1 MDRKSIE
8 DLKRK
13 LGASAVIPSP
23 FVALLLSGCGGGGGV
38 GDVIAMVIACP
49 TDQMRVTNNDG
60 SESCVPRE
68 ETEEGA
74 EEGIQHSPP
83 PIPQERSFASE
94 EAVGSAEGEAEVSG
108 QSDPT
113 PPVYRILNSEA
124 LGDALTQQQI
134 SDLIIGKKL
143 YAVELRADSRM
154 DAGSLKYQWVR
165 VGENGLHSAIKGATE
180 RSYTLTD
187 DDFGKTISVVI
198 TYTIDEQNSDERI
211 FTEEVALASPFNN
224 LLPNEALP
232 ENADGSVEPIR
243 ITRFFDHAT
252 KIYSLASDADIDGLV
267 GRVNISSAGFAQL
280 KANTKLFAFD
290 SDDVLSFIGSDS
302 GDYEAG
308 TSYVLI
314 LVTTDNS
321 GANPSFRVYEVGLIN
336 VSEHAPIFKPVPKK
350 ADGSPRLTEQKI
362 EVAEGGSVLLRE
374 AMFAVTDSDPK
385 DNLAYGRPLGDAIIY
400 TLESMSSISAI
411 KVNGVAIGVG
421 GTFTLEQLRAGEVR
435 FSHRLADENPNF
447 SLSVADSD
455 GKTNNAVE
463 EHKVYF
469 LNSPPSSLRLDII
482 TDSIK
487 EDITTARTLA
497 LLYADEAHSFTISGD
512 SLGIFEVI
520 ENRLQLKHGF
530 ALDYENLAHRSQTI
544 TLTAEDSEGVA
555 LASNTFTLSV
565 TNRKDE
571 DTNYL
576 RFTSGSD
583 GFAVTE
589 HQAVGTLTVYNVA
602 VAGPIP
608 RRWEPYIIGEDAAFF
623 EVHDLDDN
631 PFTSTDKIIIF
642 RDENFRPDYEHKS
655 AYSITL
661 VGYIDDKS
669 RTILAMQDV
678 TIAVTDAAS
687 DPITITSGSVGSRVL
702 VDNQRFTNDVLYTA
716 RATALNNEAFTWRLE
731 GADRSQFYIGSNGEV
746 RAYSGLVDYERQSS
760 YSLTVIAQLNSD
772 RTIEARKDVTLEVQD
787 AAEANSDGVAFFVR
801 FTSPEADIE
810 VTENQAVGD
819 KILHTFTADN
829 EDGMITP
836 SLLYGDSAMFSLSSS
851 GELRFSDP
859 TFTPDYEARDSY
871 NFVVTIKHPSDE
883 AVKEHQWV
891 TVRVEN
897 DPTDDLSPEAIPAN
911 AIELSVY
918 ENHPIHK
925 DVYDLGEGD
934 FALASGG
941 DNALFEIRGNRIW
954 FKAIPDFEAP
964 QDVGGNNLYQI
975 EVSGGGEVRHFAI
988 SVEDILLEKTYVSA
1002 TSTEGGARKLHTTA
1016 DDFLPEQLPRLEVQE
1031 LVLGNLW
1038 GRSSP
1043 IGPLTLTWSIDLA
1056 GAQVKTEV
1064 PLPNSQSHIDLVRP
1078 VIERA
1083 FEKAESAANLKFI
1096 EVMDGGNSAGNSVGD
1111 ISFRIRY
1118 DPTRTNG
1125 EENPLRHS
1133 GDAALHASRGL
1144 ALINLVTPSSGYDL
1158 NSYLAVHEIGHILG
1172 LGHPFDARNGWQQVS
1187 YKLNGADTIM
1197 SYNPDPRYLEE
1208 APFYPLDIET
1218 LQFLYGAPGDD
1229 EGGVESRYLLSGVVR
1244 NPSPPAPAPPSSG
1257 TGLSMWV
1264 IADSIVEGPTYPQ
1277 ALAVLSF
1284 TGKKFDEYSFALS
1297 GDEHNMFE
1305 IVGNKLRLKAGIA
1318 LDYENEAHRSH
1329 SITLKAVDS
1338 GGKTLASQPFTLSV
1352 TDRKDEEMSY
1362 IRITSGSEGQV
1373 VTENEEP
1380 GGPIY
1385 TLTAE
1390 ASGYWEATAI
1400 FENPRFF
1407 DTNIISPGRIISFAS
1422 NHSPDYEYKS
1432 SYSFTVIAWL
1442 TYSPEV
1448 IATQHVTIQVQDAP
1462 DPVTITSGDRG
1473 SRVLVDNKP
1482 FGRSAVYNATV
1493 AIESTEDNDYV
1504 RWYLRGADADIFKIS
1519 RTTGKV
1525 TPRDREALVNYENR
1539 TSYSFTVEAH
1549 LNSDPDVNVLRD
1561 VTIEVR
1567 DASEAGFFVS
1577 FTSDDSNIVIR
1588 ENEAVGEGILHTFT
1602 GMSNVGT
1609 VAPII
1614 SRGDSHLFNLS
1625 SSGEL
1630 RFKDATFIPDYEAKA
1645 SYTFLVG
1652 MRHPKDNTIKEHKW
1666 VTISVENDPSD
1677 DVAPETIETD
1687 AVELSIYENHPIHKN
1702 VLHDLDSSPDLGGF
1716 ALTEGYKDNHLFK
1729 ITDDGRIWFKAAPD
1743 YENPQDQGTNNLYQI
1758 KVSDGDATHHFA
1770 ITVEDIRP
1778 EGRLEDSGD
1787 RDAPYGGIL
1796 IYGGALKRIVHRSE
1810 INPYELPPIEI
1821 QEMMYGEM
1829 WLKSDMSGPTTI
1841 TWSLELDDFT
1851 KDERFIDSDKKL
1863 PSLDRQPVINKVR
1876 QGIERALEEFEAAAN
1891 LEFIEVMGDNTLIGD
1906 IIFTIPSV
1914 GRTANG
1920 GAAAVRAGTD
1930 IPATVWVPVTRSFD
1944 LAPRYQVLVH
1954 EIGHAL
1960 GLHHPFDGNHGW
1972 QENDLRYGDP
1982 YTTMSY
1988 GRHSDVQGLFPLD
2001 IDALQYLYGAPGDDD
2016 DGLHA
2021 LYLDLV

>member
-1 MDRKSIE
+1 MTLSATSLTIPEGATSRQKLADITFTDDGLGTNTASVSNDTLFEVIGNE
-8 DLKRK
+8 LYLK
-13 LGASAVIPSP
+13 
-23 FVALLLSGCGGGGGV
+23 GGV
-38 GDVIAMVIACP
+38 NLDYETA
-49 TDQMRVTNNDG
+49 TEHQVTLTATTN
-60 SESCVPRE
+60 P
-68 ETEEGA
+68 
-74 EEGIQHSPP
+74 
-83 PIPQERSFASE
+83 
-94 EAVGSAEGEAEVSG
+94 
-108 QSDPT
+108 
-113 PPVYRILNSEA
+113 
-124 LGDALTQQQI
+124 ALT
-134 SDLIIGKKL
+134 
-143 YAVELRADSRM
+143 R
-154 DAGSLKYQWVR
+154 
-165 VGENGLHSAIKGATE
+165 
-180 RSYTLTD
+180 
-187 DDFGKTISVVI
+187 
-198 TYTIDEQNSDERI
+198 
-211 FTEEVALASPFNN
+211 
-224 LLPNEALP
+224 
-232 ENADGSVEPIR
+232 
-243 ITRFFDHAT
+243 
-252 KIYSLASDADIDGLV
+252 
-267 GRVNISSAGFAQL
+267 
-280 KANTKLFAFD
+280 
-290 SDDVLSFIGSDS
+290 
-302 GDYEAG
+302 
-308 TSYVLI
+308 
-314 LVTTDNS
+314 
-321 GANPSFRVYEVGLIN
+321 
-336 VSEHAPIFKPVPKK
+336 
-350 ADGSPRLTEQKI
+350 
-362 EVAEGGSVLLRE
+362 
-374 AMFAVTDSDPK
+374 
-385 DNLAYGRPLGDAIIY
+385 
-400 TLESMSSISAI
+400 
-411 KVNGVAIGVG
+411 
-421 GTFTLEQLRAGEVR
+421 TFTLTVSNEDDPPTAMTLSSESLTIPEGATSRQK
-435 FSHRLADENPNF
+435 LADITFTDDGLGTNTA
-447 SLSVADSD
+447 SVSND
-455 GKTNNAVE
+455 
-463 EHKVYF
+463 
-469 LNSPPSSLRLDII
+469 
-482 TDSIK
+482 
-487 EDITTARTLA
+487 TL
-497 LLYADEAHSFTISGD
+497 
-512 SLGIFEVI
+512 FEVI
-520 ENRLQLKHGF
+520 GNELYLKGGVN
-530 ALDYENLAHRSQTI
+530 LDYETATEHQV
-544 TLTAEDSEGVA
+544 TLTATTNPA
-555 LASNTFTLSV
+555 LTRTFTLTVSNEDDPPTAMTLSATSLTIPEGATSRQKLADITFTDDGLGTNTASV
-565 TNRKDE
+565 SN
-571 DTNYL
+571 DTLFEVIGNELYL
-576 RFTSGSD
+576 KGEVELDYET
-583 GFAVTE
+583 ATE
-589 HQAVGTLTVYNVA
+589 HRVTLTATTNPALTRTFTLTV
-602 VAGPIP
+602 
-608 RRWEPYIIGEDAAFF
+608 
-623 EVHDLDDN
+623 
-631 PFTSTDKIIIF
+631 S
-642 RDENFRPDYEHKS
+642 
-655 AYSITL
+655 
-661 VGYIDDKS
+661 
-669 RTILAMQDV
+669 
-678 TIAVTDAAS
+678 
-687 DPITITSGSVGSRVL
+687 
-702 VDNQRFTNDVLYTA
+702 
-716 RATALNNEAFTWRLE
+716 NE
-731 GADRSQFYIGSNGEV
+731 
-746 RAYSGLVDYERQSS
+746 
-760 YSLTVIAQLNSD
+760 
-772 RTIEARKDVTLEVQD
+772 
-787 AAEANSDGVAFFVR
+787 
-801 FTSPEADIE
+801 
-810 VTENQAVGD
+810 TE
-819 KILHTFTADN
+819 
-829 EDGMITP
+829 
-836 SLLYGDSAMFSLSSS
+836 
-851 GELRFSDP
+851 
-859 TFTPDYEARDSY
+859 
-871 NFVVTIKHPSDE
+871 
-883 AVKEHQWV
+883 
-891 TVRVEN
+891 
-897 DPTDDLSPEAIPAN
+897 
-911 AIELSVY
+911 
-918 ENHPIHK
+918 
-925 DVYDLGEGD
+925 
-934 FALASGG
+934 
-941 DNALFEIRGNRIW
+941 
-954 FKAIPDFEAP
+954 
-964 QDVGGNNLYQI
+964 
-975 EVSGGGEVRHFAI
+975 
-988 SVEDILLEKTYVSA
+988 
-1002 TSTEGGARKLHTTA
+1002 
-1016 DDFLPEQLPRLEVQE
+1016 
-1031 LVLGNLW
+1031 
-1038 GRSSP
+1038 
-1043 IGPLTLTWSIDLA
+1043 
-1056 GAQVKTEV
+1056 
-1064 PLPNSQSHIDLVRP
+1064 
-1078 VIERA
+1078 
-1083 FEKAESAANLKFI
+1083 
-1096 EVMDGGNSAGNSVGD
+1096 
-1111 ISFRIRY
+1111 
-1118 DPTRTNG
+1118 
-1125 EENPLRHS
+1125 
-1133 GDAALHASRGL
+1133 
-1144 ALINLVTPSSGYDL
+1144 
-1158 NSYLAVHEIGHILG
+1158 
-1172 LGHPFDARNGWQQVS
+1172 
-1187 YKLNGADTIM
+1187 
-1197 SYNPDPRYLEE
+1197 
-1208 APFYPLDIET
+1208 
-1218 LQFLYGAPGDD
+1218 
-1229 EGGVESRYLLSGVVR
+1229 
-1244 NPSPPAPAPPSSG
+1244 PSPPPSSG

-1264 IADSIVEGPTYPQ
+1264 IRDSIVEGPTYPQ

-1284 TGKKFDEYSFALS
+1284 TSEDSGKYSFALS

-1407 DTNIISPGRIISFAS
+1407 DTNIISPGTIISFAS

-1588 ENEAVGEGILHTFT
+1588 ENEAVGDRVIHTFT
-1602 GMSNVGT
+1602 TASNIGA

-1972 QENDLRYGDP
+1972 QENDLRYKDP

-1988 GRHSDVQGLFPLD
+1988 GQHSDVQGLFPLD

-2016 DGLHA
+2016 DGVHA